1 MSDDKNKEESV
12 IELSKRVGS
21 KEAARIITAEKAKLK
36 QENNFEKT
44 GQYYFDLKLGL
55 KQGGLSKWFNE
66 NWVDISAPKKGGG
79 YKECGRKSANGS
91 KRGYP
96 KCVPAAKAARM
107 SESQKRSA
115 VIRKRSVGNVGPK
128 PTNVKTIVNKPK
140 KMQIGGIYNMT
151 KMRYI

>member
-1 MSDDKNKEESV
+1 MPDDKNKEESV

-44 GQYYFDLKLGL
+44 GQYYFDLDLGL
-55 KQGGLSKWFNE
+55 KQGGLAKWFNE

-79 YKECGRKSANGS
+79 YKECGRKSASGS

-96 KCVPAAKAARM
+96 KCVPAAKAAGM
-107 SESQKRSA
+107 SEGQRRSA
-115 VIRKRSVGNVGPK
+115 VARKRAAGNVGPK
-128 PTNVKTIVNKPK
+128 PTNVKTIINKPK
-140 KMQIGGIYNMT
+140 KMREGGIYNMT

>member
-1 MSDDKNKEESV
+1 MAEDKNKEESV
-12 IELSKRVGS
+12 IGLAKKVGS
-21 KEAARIITAEKAKLK
+21 KEAARIITEQKAKLK

-44 GQYYFDLKLGL
+44 GQYYFDLDLGL
-55 KQGGLSKWFNE
+55 KQGGLAKWFNE

-107 SESQKRSA
+107 TESQKRSA
-115 VIRKRSVGNVGPK
+115 VIRKRSVANVGPK
-128 PTNVKTIVNKPK
+128 PTNVKTILKKPK
-140 KMQIGGIYNMT
+140 KMQSGGIYNMT